1 MRLLPP
7 AGASAAMGLVGG
19 VVGFGLGLALGLAAA
34 YLAYRRFFAA
44 RHLQDP
50 LIRPLRD
57 LDSETLQTMIPDIP
71 LWVKSPDYERVDW
84 MNKFIFDMWPFL
96 DKAICNIIKLKTR
109 PIFDQYIGQY
119 GIESIEFGDLTLG
132 ALPPTFQGIKAY
144 EMQEKEL
151 VIEPVIRWAS
161 TANVTVNVKVQSLK
175 VSIELVDLYIML
187 KPRVTLKPL
196 VPSFPCFANLCVSLM
211 EKPNI
216 DFGFKL
222 LGGDVMAIPGL
233 YRYAQDQI
241 SKQISVLYHWPRVIQ
256 IPILDGASGATK
268 KAVGILHVKV
278 IRATDLLKMDLLGK
292 SDPYVKLR
300 LSGERLPSK
309 KTSVKMRNLN
319 PEWNEH
325 FRFIVK
331 DPETQVLE
339 LHMFDWEK
347 VKMHDKLGMQVI
359 PLRSLTP
366 YESKLFTL
374 DLLKSMNPNDPH
386 NKKNRGKLIVELTLD
401 LFREDN
407 SRTSVTSD
415 GEGNASLRKDICSN
429 GGVLLVSVEDA
440 EDVEGKRH
448 TNPYAVV
455 LFRGEQRKTKVIRKN
470 RDPRWNEEFQFM
482 VDEPPVNDKIHIAVI
497 SKRRGLPFRNK
508 EPLGHVDINLVDVVN
523 NGRINEKYHLINSR
537 NGMIHVEIKWSTV

>member
-1 MRLLPP
+1 
-7 AGASAAMGLVGG
+7 MGLVGA
-19 VVGFGLGLALGLAAA
+19 VLGFGLGLSIGLAGA
-34 YLAYRRFFAA
+34 YLVYLHFFAS
-44 RHLQDP
+44 RRLLQDP
-50 LIRPLRD
+50 IVRPLRD
-57 LDSETLQTMIPDIP
+57 FDSETIQTIIPDIP

-84 MNKFIFDMWPFL
+84 LNKFIRDMWPFL
-96 DKAICNIIKLKTR
+96 DKAICNNIKRATR
-109 PIFDQYIGQY
+109 PIFDQYVGKH
-119 GIESIEFGDLTLG
+119 GIESIEFGQLTLG
-132 ALPPTFQGIKAY
+132 ALPPTFQGIKVY

-161 TANVTVNVKVQSLK
+161 VANVIVNVKVHSLK
-175 VSIELVDLYIML
+175 VSAQLVDLHIML

-211 EKPNI
+211 EKPCI
-216 DFGFKL
+216 DFGLKL

-233 YRYAQDQI
+233 YRFVQDQI
-241 SKQISVLYHWPRVIQ
+241 SKQIAILYHWPKVIQ

-268 KAVGILHVKV
+268 KPVGILHVKV
-278 IRATDLLKMDLLGK
+278 IRAMNLLKMDLLGK
-292 SDPYVKLR
+292 SDPYVKMR

-309 KTSVKMRNLN
+309 KTSVKMSNLN

-359 PLRSLTP
+359 PLRLLTP

-374 DLLKSMNPNDPH
+374 DLLRSMNPNDPH
-386 NKKNRGKLIVELTLD
+386 NKKNRGKLIVELTFD
-401 LFREDN
+401 LFRDDS

-415 GEGNASLRKDICSN
+415 GAGNASLRRDDVSS
-429 GGVLLVSVEDA
+429 GAGMLLVSLENA

-448 TNPYAVV
+448 TDPYAVV
-455 LFRGEQRKTKVIRKN
+455 LFRGEQKKTKVIRKT

-482 VDEPPVNDKIHIAVI
+482 VEEPPADDKIHIEV
-497 SKRRGLPFRNK
+497 RNK
-508 EPLGHVDINLVDVVN
+508 RKGLAFRGKETLGHVDINLVDVVN

-537 NGMIHVEIKWSTV
+537 NGKIHVEIKWSTV